1 MRRWLDRSLKRKL
14 SFLMLVSIGIP
25 LLSFGIFSYQIASS
39 VTEEK
44 AKQSGFGL
52 LTQMRTN
59 MELMVQDVENMSV
72 FLIGQRDV
80 QQYLSDTQWDA
91 LRPTIIIGF
100 LTNLAF
106 SKPYIAEITIDSARD
121 LPSLS
126 NTSIVSSGMPSWPGP
141 RDTEPGNRP
150 KWWTP
155 MYKNQTTIGEKTVIS
170 LVRPIRSVNTFA
182 HLGSLTISLDQK
194 VIADTLR
201 KSNISEGGSVL
212 LVNEQGKIIAGAGME
227 WLNRPL
233 SEWIPGMPGI
243 TGTSGAFNVGQGAD
257 RNTVLYD
264 TVPGVDWKLVGIMPY
279 KNFREQNRYVLLLT
293 AAAVAIAVVL
303 VASLVI
309 FFVQRVT
316 KPLLMLTR
324 FLKDT
329 DPEEPMKAL
338 PVTSADEVGQ
348 LMRSYNRL
356 SDRIERLTEQVKLNE
371 ARKKETDMLALQAQ
385 IHPHF
390 LYNTLSSVHWMALMS
405 KDMKIAEMVGHLSDF
420 LRFSLNKGAEY
431 CEVQQEVSHAEH
443 YAAIQAVRYPDK
455 FDIEFVVDPDIRQK
469 PVLKLL
475 LQPLIENALIHGIQ
489 KRREKGSIRVYAQRM
504 GTELT
509 FMVEDTGVGI
519 EPDKLN
525 EIRAALSAAD
535 EPVVPG
541 SYGLRNVHRRLQL
554 HYGSEAGLHIRSIVG
569 EGTVITFMIPIVEG
583 AGTA

>member
-1 MRRWLDRSLKRKL
+1 MKRWLGRSLKRKL

-25 LLSFGIFSYQIASS
+25 LLSFGIFSYQMAAS

-44 AKQSGFGL
+44 ASQAGMNL
-52 LTQMRTN
+52 LAQMRTN
-59 MELMVQDVENMSV
+59 LELMVQDVENMSI

-106 SKPYIAEITIDSARD
+106 SKPYIAEITIHSARD
-121 LPSLS
+121 LPELS
-126 NTSIVSSGMPSWPGP
+126 NTSIVKSGMPDWPGP
-141 RDTEPGNRP
+141 KDISEGDRP

-155 MYKNQTTIGEKTVIS
+155 LYTNRTTIGEQRVIS
-170 LVRPIRSVNTFA
+170 LVRPVRSTNTFA
-182 HLGSLTISLDQK
+182 HLGRMTISLDQN
-194 VIADTLR
+194 VIAELVR
-201 KSNISEGGSVL
+201 KSAISENGQVFLLDGERKLVAGGNSKL
-212 LVNEQGKIIAGAGME
+212 WNSPIKE
-227 WLNRPL
+227 W
-233 SEWIPGMPGI
+233 MPDLPELE
-243 TGTSGAFNVGQGAD
+243 GTSGTFNIGEGKEK
-257 RNTVLYD
+257 RTVLYD
-264 TVPGVDWKLVGIMPY
+264 TVPGVDWKLVGVMPFED
-279 KNFREQNRYVLLLT
+279 FRKQNEYVLLLT
-293 AAAVAIAVVL
+293 ALAAAIAVVL
-303 VASLVI
+303 VSSLVL
-309 FFVQRVT
+309 FFVQKVT
-316 KPLLMLTR
+316 EPLLMLTR

-329 DPEEPMKAL
+329 DPEEPMKPL

-356 SDRIERLTEQVKLNE
+356 SDRIERLTEQVKRNE

-405 KDMKIAEMVGHLSDF
+405 NDMKIAEMVGHLSDF
-420 LRFSLNKGAEY
+420 LRFSLNKGSEF
-431 CEVQQEVSHAEH
+431 CEVQQEISHAQH

-455 FDIEFVVDPDIRQK
+455 FTIDFIVDSEIRQK
-469 PVLKLL
+469 KVLKLL

-489 KRREKGSIRVYAQRM
+489 KQAETGKICVYVQQM
-504 GTELT
+504 GTEIT

-519 EPDKLN
+519 DPDKVN
-525 EIRAALSAAD
+525 EIRAALSETAD

-554 HYGSEAGLHIRSIVG
+554 HYGPEAGLHIRSRVG
-569 EGTVITFMIPIVEG
+569 EGTIITFTIPVIEG
-583 AGTA
+583 AGL